1 MTSRSIRFGMAM
13 TVAAAMALPSS
24 AQATGASAPARQCLD
39 NLKNTLQIIHS
50 SDNESSFQNPNT
62 LEEKILGY
70 SAVVRGLRLLGG
82 SQCTPA
88 LHLTAGDHTIPG
100 PFYQASAEVP
110 GLGAPGLADIA
121 MYNFNR
127 VRANGMGNHEF
138 DGGIDEFATML
149 ATAEYPFLAANLDFS
164 NVVLADGTP
173 PVRAGLDAGPC
184 ALARGK
190 VVKSCWV
197 QAGLDRV
204 GLIGRAPAD
213 FFNVIEDPPTR
224 IPGLDFVG
232 GRDADNQPLVSGVD
246 QVLEQA
252 DALRRRGVRRI
263 VLLDHAQDF
272 TGDPILAEN
281 LRDIDLI
288 VTAGSTGFMANAA
301 PSGPFSLLRAGD
313 APELD
318 YPQVRTDRD
327 GHTVLVVNSDQLY
340 RYVGNL
346 IVRFDRAG
354 RIVGF
359 DSDSSG
365 PVSTD
370 AVGQVALGQRVGP
383 HAVRPDRQVETLFRA
398 IQQTPSIQDAFTR
411 VGSTNFPLNGT
422 RASVRTRETNLGR
435 LAADSTLVFTRQQFP
450 ALAVDVTLKNGGGI
464 RDDITG
470 PEIIRLTIQAAL
482 AFDNKLSIVE
492 LTADQL
498 LAAMENA
505 VSRVPAVDGRFPQ
518 IAGMQLEFDATQPPL
533 EAQASVAT
541 PSRVVTLRITRADG
555 TVDTL
560 VENGVVQG
568 SLARTFVMATNS
580 FLLTGGDGYVAFA
593 AGTPL
598 AETEI
603 GEQRILEQ
611 HIQDILGGVVDLADP
626 PADPRVVRL
635 D

>member
-1 MTSRSIRFGMAM
+1 MTSRSIRFGMAV
-13 TVAAAMALPSS
+13 TVAAAMAMPLS

-50 SDNESSFQNPNT
+50 SDNESSFQDPNT
-62 LEEKILGY
+62 REEKILGY

-173 PVRAGLDAGPC
+173 PIRAGLDAGPC
-184 ALARGK
+184 VAARGK

-263 VLLDHAQDF
+263 VLLDHAQDL

-318 YPQVRTDRD
+318 YPQVRADRD
-327 GHTVLVVNSDQLY
+327 GNTVLVVNSDQLY

-346 IVRFDRAG
+346 IVRFDRRG

-359 DSDSSG
+359 DSDNSG

-383 HAVRPDRQVETLFRA
+383 HAVRPDRRVEQVFRA
-398 IQQTPSIQDAFTR
+398 IQQTPSIQEAFAR
-411 VGSTNFPLNGT
+411 IGSTSFPLNGT

-450 ALAVDVTLKNGGGI
+450 ALAVDVALKNGGGI
-464 RDDITG
+464 RDDIEG

-518 IAGMQLEFDATQPPL
+518 IAGMQLAFDATQPPL
-533 EAQASVAT
+533 QAQASVAT

-568 SLARTFVMATNS
+568 SLSRTFVMATNS
-580 FLLTGGDGYVAFA
+580 FLLTGGDGYVAFS

-611 HIQDILGGVVDLADP
+611 HIQGVLGGVVDLADP